1 MEPWGT
7 VIRSTIMPHIYEIH
21 ALIGDDFHDTHHT
34 VRGTYR
40 ECMKELRSR
49 KNRGEK
55 LRVFHKEV
63 VG

>member
-1 MEPWGT
+1 
-7 VIRSTIMPHIYEIH
+7 MPHRYEIH

-49 KNRGEK
+49 KYLGEK
-55 LRVFHKEV
+55 LRIVHKEV
-63 VG
+63 IGDRT